1 MFAASAAPVTSVR
14 ITSGKFRGR
23 RLAVPRTGTHPMG
36 DREKLALFNTL
47 GPLSGAERVLDCY
60 CGSGA
65 LGLEA
70 LSRGTLAAVFVDRDV
85 AAVSD
90 NIRALGV
97 EDQAEI
103 IKLKITASTT
113 DKIPG
118 VFDLIFIDPPY
129 DAFSAADFA
138 SLASHL
144 AAHGQLVLSHPETID
159 PKLLF
164 KGLIYQKTK
173 KFARCHL
180 SFYKKV

>member
-1 MFAASAAPVTSVR
+1 MSVTSVR
-14 ITSGKFRGR
+14 ITSGEFRGR
-23 RLAVPRTGTHPMG
+23 RLVVPHTGTHPMG

-47 GPLSGAERVLDCY
+47 GPLSGTERVLDCY

-70 LSRGTLAAVFVDRDV
+70 LSRGALAAVFVDRNV

-90 NIRALGV
+90 NVRALGAL
-97 EDQAEI
+97 DRAEI
-103 IKLKITASTT
+103 IKLKITASAAG
-113 DKIPG
+113 KIPG

-138 SLASHL
+138 PLASHL
-144 AAHGQLVLSHPETID
+144 AAHGRLVLSHPETTD

-164 KGLIYQKTK
+164 PDLIYQKTK
-173 KFARCHL
+173 NFARCHL
-180 SFYKKV
+180 SFYVKA